1 MLASLS
7 IKNYAIISKLEVQFD
22 PGLCVITGETGAGKS
37 IILGAMGLI
46 LGQRAD
52 TSVLNNQKGKC
63 VVEGRFALNDTISG
77 QLHAFF
83 DANDLDFENPVI
95 LRREITPSGK
105 SRAFINDT
113 PVQLTLMRAL
123 GLNLFDIHSQHSNLE
138 LGKRHFQLNVVDW
151 YSENGSLLERYSTV
165 YKKYRALLKQRD
177 ELAAIAGQS
186 KADLDYFQFQFK
198 QIDELQLKESEQ
210 EELENEAE
218 MLSHSEEIKTGLGHV
233 YQLLDGGEF
242 DVLSQ
247 LKDAVAQMQK
257 LSSYFPEADSLL
269 SRLNSQYIEL
279 QDVAG
284 ECERMA
290 ETTEHD
296 PSRLEALTE
305 RLNLIYS
312 LQQKHRVETVAELL
326 ALRDSFDQ
334 KIQAAESYDEQLLAV
349 EKEIEQTRHQV
360 AEVADE
366 LHEVRMKNIPAIST
380 EIHQYLTQ
388 LGMPNA
394 RLKIE
399 IRKNDDFGTN
409 GCDDVFILFS
419 ANKGVEPEEIHKVA
433 SGGELSR
440 LMLAIKTVV
449 AKSKSLPAIIFDE
462 IDTGISGEIAAKMGK
477 ILFDMSKYMQVL
489 NITHLP
495 QIASRGTSHYKV
507 YKQETTV
514 GVETG
519 ICKLTDNE
527 RVEEIAKMLGG
538 DPPQQAAIVNAKE
551 LLGI

>member
-7 IKNYAIISKLEVQFD
+7 IKNYAIISNLEVRFD

-37 IILGAMGLI
+37 IILGALGLI

-52 TSVLNNQKGKC
+52 TSVLNNEKGKC
-63 VVEGRFALNDTISG
+63 VVEGRFMVNDKISER
-77 QLHAFF
+77 LLAFF
-83 DANDLDFENPVI
+83 ELNDLDFEVPVI

-113 PVQLTLMRAL
+113 PVQLSVMRDL
-123 GLNLFDIHSQHSNLE
+123 GVNLFDIHSQHSNLE
-138 LGKRHFQLNVVDW
+138 LGNRQFQLNVVDW
-151 YSENGSLLERYSTV
+151 FSLNSQLLETYMSA
-165 YKKYRALLKQRD
+165 YKKYCALLKQR
-177 ELAAIAGQS
+177 ENIAGAAEQS
-186 KADLDYFQFQFK
+186 KADLDYYIFQFK
-198 QIDELQLKESEQ
+198 QIDEVQLKEGEQ
-210 EELENEAE
+210 EELENESD
-218 MLSHSEEIKTGLGHV
+218 LLTHSEEIKSELGKA

-247 LKDAVAQMQK
+247 LKEAISAMQK
-257 LSSYFPEADSLL
+257 LSSYFHESESLL
-269 SRLNSQYIEL
+269 SRLDSQYIEL

-284 ECERMA
+284 ECERLA

-296 PSRLEALTE
+296 PNRLDVVTE

-312 LQQKHRVETVAELL
+312 LQQKHRVETVTELL
-326 ALRDSFDQ
+326 TLRDSFDQ
-334 KIQAAESYDEQLLAV
+334 KIQAAESYDEQLLSLD
-349 EKEIEQTRHQV
+349 KEIETAKKEV
-360 AEVADE
+360 EKIAEE
-366 LHEVRMKNIPAIST
+366 LHNVRKKNVP
-380 EIHQYLTQ
+380 EITREIQGYLTQ

-394 RLKIE
+394 SLIID
-399 IRKNDDFGTN
+399 IRKKNDYGSH
-409 GCDDVFILFS
+409 GIDDVFFLFS
-419 ANKGVEPEEIHKVA
+419 ANKGVSPEEIHKVA

-462 IDTGISGEIAAKMGK
+462 IDTGISGEIASKMGN
-477 ILFDMSKYMQVL
+477 ILFEMSQYMQVL

-495 QIASRGTSHYKV
+495 QIASKGTSHYKV
-507 YKQETTV
+507 YKEETTA

-519 ICKLTDNE
+519 ICQLESIE

-538 DPPQQAAIVNAKE
+538 DPPHEAAIINARA
-551 LLGI
+551 LLDI

>member
-7 IKNYAIISKLEVQFD
+7 IKNYAIIRKLEVQFD

-63 VVEGRFALNDTISG
+63 VVEGRFALNDTIAG
-77 QLHAFF
+77 QLDSFF

-151 YSENGSLLERYSTV
+151 YSENSSLLERYTTV

-186 KADLDYFQFQFK
+186 KADFDYFQFQFK

-247 LKDAVAQMQK
+247 LKDAIAQMQK
-257 LSSYFPEADSLL
+257 LSSYFSEADSLL

-296 PSRLEALTE
+296 PNRLEALTE

-360 AEVADE
+360 AKVADE
-366 LHEVRMKNIPAIST
+366 LHEVRIKNVPAISN

-399 IRKNDDFGTN
+399 IRKKDDFGTN

-514 GVETG
+514 GVETD